1 MKLFILST
9 QKLAPARL
17 TVWMTLVFLVG
28 IALSACLTSE
38 SQWVNWSFSAL
49 GERGELSSFIFNIA
63 IAMMAV
69 IMWCLAESMSDVL
82 EQAEAVATARL
93 SLVALRTIAFCG
105 MAIAIFPNDTQHGLH
120 YIFSRLFIIVFA
132 FYAFMLP
139 FTTSLFTR
147 QQKSIMLGL
156 SVAAVMACVQGF
168 VHREFSFVVYEA
180 AAGGL
185 GALWF
190 YLTSRFTQQAV
201 QTSATTLQSSVS
213 QQKAS

>member
-1 MKLFILST
+1 M
-9 QKLAPARL
+9 
-17 TVWMTLVFLVG
+17 
-28 IALSACLTSE
+28 SE
-38 SQWVNWSFSAL
+38 
-49 GERGELSSFIFNIA
+49 
-63 IAMMAV
+63 
-69 IMWCLAESMSDVL
+69 VL
-82 EQAEAVATARL
+82 ERAEAVAAARL

-105 MAIAIFPNDTQHGLH
+105 MAIAIFPNDTQHGFH
-120 YIFSRLFIIVFA
+120 YIFSRLSIIVFA

-190 YLTSRFTQQAV
+190 YLTSKFTQQAV
-201 QTSATTLQSSVS
+201 QTSTTTLQSSVP

>member
-120 YIFSRLFIIVFA
+120 YIFSRLSIIVFA

-180 AAGGL
+180 AAGGF

>member
-120 YIFSRLFIIVFA
+120 YIFSRLSIIVFA

>member
-1 MKLFILST
+1 MKSFILST

-38 SQWVNWSFSAL
+38 PQWVNWSFSAL

-69 IMWCLAESMSDVL
+69 IMWCLAESMSSIL

-120 YIFSRLFIIVFA
+120 YIFSRLSIIVFA

-185 GALWF
+185 GA
-190 YLTSRFTQQAV
+190 
-201 QTSATTLQSSVS
+201 
-213 QQKAS
+213 

>member
-1 MKLFILST
+1 
-9 QKLAPARL
+9 
-17 TVWMTLVFLVG
+17 MTLVFLVG
-28 IALSACLTSE
+28 ITLSACLTSE

-69 IMWCLAESMSDVL
+69 IMWCLAESMSSIL
-82 EQAEAVATARL
+82 EQAEAVARL

-120 YIFSRLFIIVFA
+120 YIFSRLSIIVFA

-190 YLTSRFTQQAV
+190 YLTSKFAQQAV
-201 QTSATTLQSSVS
+201 HASTATLQSSVS

>member
-1 MKLFILST
+1 MKSFSLST
-9 QKLAPARL
+9 RKLAPAKL
-17 TVWMTLVFLVG
+17 TVWMTLIFLAG
-28 IALSACLTSE
+28 ITLSAFLTSE
-38 SQWVNWSFSAL
+38 PQWVNWSFSAL
-49 GERGELSSFIFNIA
+49 GERGEVSSFVFNIS

-69 IMWCLAESMSDVL
+69 VMWCLAESMSNIL

-120 YIFSRLFIIVFA
+120 YIFSRLSIIVFA

-190 YLTSRFTQQAV
+190 YLTSKFAQQAV
-201 QTSATTLQSSVS
+201 HASTATLQSSVS

>member
-1 MKLFILST
+1 MKSFILST

-38 SQWVNWSFSAL
+38 PQWVNWSFSAL

-69 IMWCLAESMSDVL
+69 IMWCLAESMSNIL
-82 EQAEAVATARL
+82 EL

-120 YIFSRLFIIVFA
+120 YIFSRLSIIIFA

-190 YLTSRFTQQAV
+190 YLTSKFAQQAV
-201 QTSATTLQSSVS
+201 HASTATLQSSVS

>member
-38 SQWVNWSFSAL
+38 PQWVNWSFSAL

-82 EQAEAVATARL
+82 GRAEAVATARL

-105 MAIAIFPNDTQHGLH
+105 MAIAI
-120 YIFSRLFIIVFA
+120 YIFSRLSVIVFA

-185 GALWF
+185 GVLWF
-190 YLTSRFTQQAV
+190 YLTSKFAQQAV
-201 QTSATTLQSSVS
+201 HASTATLQSSVS

>member
-120 YIFSRLFIIVFA
+120 YIFSRLSIIIFA